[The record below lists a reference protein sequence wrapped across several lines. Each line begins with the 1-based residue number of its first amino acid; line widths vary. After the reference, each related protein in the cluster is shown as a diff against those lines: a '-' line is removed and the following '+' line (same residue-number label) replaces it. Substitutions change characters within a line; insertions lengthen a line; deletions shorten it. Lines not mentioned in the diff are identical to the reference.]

1 MYVVVCYQC
10 IILSTYL
17 CGVLVSRLC
26 TKYMFMWL
34 LILLFNLSFN
44 IVILDMLWGVQDS
57 VLSTH
62 LCAVLLSKQ

>member
-57 VLSTH
+57 VLSTQ